1 MESPY
6 CSRVNLDGG
15 QPIMCS
21 YNCVIEKGFSEIEK
35 RKKGFSPTYCM
46 SEISKGNQYLLYN
59 QYSYDVIVRKQLSHF
74 ESSDT
79 SSV

>member
-1 MESPY
+1 
-6 CSRVNLDGG
+6 
-15 QPIMCS
+15 MCS

-59 QYSYDVIVRKQLSHF
+59 QYLLVFIRCNLQDAKQLSHF